1 MLHTQNN
8 TSHVLCTWTSCIWS
22 KNNVSATSAQTVLF
36 LAINAA
42 ASLPLQMAKLV
53 MMSKRGVGGGFPA
66 VPLAYFLKGEVDA
79 RGPLKRI
86 KTSAQLYEFQVYLAF
101 STTCLL
107 IFFVQ
112 LFCGCTAWPLQNSD
126 ADYAVVL

>member
-1 MLHTQNN
+1 
-8 TSHVLCTWTSCIWS
+8 
-22 KNNVSATSAQTVLF
+22 
-36 LAINAA
+36 
-42 ASLPLQMAKLV
+42 MAKLV

-101 STTCLL
+101 SPMCLSSL
-107 IFFVQ
+107 
-112 LFCGCTAWPLQNSD
+112 CRCTAWPLQKSD